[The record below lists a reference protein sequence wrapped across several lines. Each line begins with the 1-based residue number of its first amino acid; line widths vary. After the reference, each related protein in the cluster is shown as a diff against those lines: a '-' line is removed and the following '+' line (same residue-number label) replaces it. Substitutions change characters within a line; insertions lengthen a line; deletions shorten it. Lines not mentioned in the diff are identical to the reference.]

1 MELIEEGQMIPDLLD
16 PDDPDH
22 WSHSGADYD
31 GSAAAIAT
39 VRAAKLKGENI
50 PAKEQKS

>member
-1 MELIEEGQMIPDLLD
+1 MELIEEGQMIPDLL
-16 PDDPDH
+16 DPDH